1 VLPTAVAGATVGR
14 DADTA
19 AVHRGRRRALTVVA
33 LVSLVVLAVL
43 VVILVPT
50 VGAAIGIPVAVV
62 VGAAAGAALWWGSTP
77 MLLRA
82 LGTGGAD
89 EDEDP
94 RVFNLVDGLC
104 ATMGLPFPDIQLL
117 DDASP
122 DALALG
128 RRPDGAVLVLTTGLL
143 ESLDPVELEGVLAHE
158 LTHVKRG
165 DIAPATVAA
174 AAMLPVARIMP
185 NAGSLVH
192 RWAGRG
198 REFDTDRLAV
208 TVTRYPPGLRQAL
221 ATMGK
226 AANPPSGAVQS
237 ALATRPAVRLTRWLW
252 TVAPGGDLAGDV
264 GELDAPAVRMAALD
278 EW

>member
-1 VLPTAVAGATVGR
+1 MAASNAGADIAR
-14 DADTA
+14 NDDTEA
-19 AVHRGRRRALTVVA
+19 ARAGRRRALTLVTVVA
-33 LVSLVVLAVL
+33 AVVLLVL
-43 VVILVPT
+43 VALLLPT
-50 VGAAIGIPVAVV
+50 VGPAVGIPVAVV
-62 VGAAAGAALWWGSTP
+62 VSLAAGALLWWGSTP
-77 MLLRA
+77 MLLRS

-104 ATMGLPFPDIQLL
+104 ATMGLPFPDIPVCSPTPRL
-117 DDASP
+117 DA
-122 DALALG
+122 AGILG

-143 ESLDPVELEGVLAHE
+143 DRLDPVELEGVLAHE

-165 DIAPATVAA
+165 DIAPATVIAA
-174 AAMLPVARIMP
+174 VLLPLARILP
-185 NAGSLVH
+185 NAADLVH

-198 REFDTDRLAV
+198 REFETDRMAV

-221 ATMGK
+221 SAMD
-226 AANPPSGAVQS
+226 AAPVRPPA
-237 ALATRPAVRLTRWLW
+237 RPAFADRPVVRLTRWLW
-252 TVAPGGDLAGDV
+252 TVAPGDGPPSLI